1 MAFLAILKISIF
13 KQKIITM
20 KKLLSL
26 SLLMFALISITY
38 ADKKEQKNKKE
49 KNTYVEMK
57 TTMGTMVLKLYN
69 ETPLHRDNFI
79 NLVKSKQYDSLLF
92 HRIIANFMIQGGDPT
107 SKYARPGVPLGS
119 GEITGV
125 PRIPAEFNPALYH
138 KKGALA
144 AARDGN
150 PEKASSNCQFY
161 IVVGKKFTDADL
173 DRMQSY
179 NGWKYTA
186 EQREMYRTVGGT
198 PHLDNNYT
206 VYGELVSGMDVLEAI
221 STVKTAPGDRPLE
234 DVRIIKAKLLKKFKE
249 KKEKKKKE
257 NKVVEEQSVK
267 KEKSVLRSE
276 NQPIEDHEEEE
287 NTSTKKKKK

>member
-1 MAFLAILKISIF
+1 MVECSIKYIFTILVLKF
-13 KQKIITM
+13 NAM
-20 KKLLSL
+20 KKIFTIVLAL
-26 SLLMFALISITY
+26 LISSSFVY
-38 ADKKEQKNKKE
+38 ADKKEKKNKKE

-79 NLVKSKQYDSLLF
+79 KIVKSKQYDSLLF
-92 HRIIANFMIQGGDPT
+92 HRVIASFMIQGGDPT
-107 SKYARPGVPLGS
+107 SKYAGPTTQLGS
-119 GEITGV
+119 GDIPGV

-179 NGWKYTA
+179 NGWKYTT
-186 EQREMYRTVGGT
+186 EQREMYKTMGGT

-206 VYGELVSGMDVLEAI
+206 VYGELVSGMEVLDAI
-221 STVKTAPGDRPLE
+221 ATVKTAPGDRPVE
-234 DVRIIKAKLLKKFKE
+234 DVRIMKAKLLKKFKA

-257 NKVVEEQSVK
+257 VEEEVSVK
-267 KEKSVLRSE
+267 KEKNILRSE
-276 NQPIEDHEEEE
+276 GQPLSDNEEEE
-287 NTSTKKKKK
+287 KTSTKKKKK

>member
-1 MAFLAILKISIF
+1 
-13 KQKIITM
+13 M

-26 SLLMFALISITY
+26 SLLMLALVSVTY
-38 ADKKEQKNKKE
+38 ADKKEKKKKKE
-49 KNTYVEMK
+49 KNTFVEMQ

-79 NLVKSKQYDSLLF
+79 KIVKSKQYDSLLF
-92 HRIIANFMIQGGDPT
+92 HRIIANFMIQGGDPS
-107 SKYARPGVPLGS
+107 SKYAAPGAQLGS
-119 GEITGV
+119 GEIAGV

-161 IVVGKKFTDADL
+161 IVVGKKFTDAEL

-179 NGWKYTA
+179 NGWKYTT
-186 EQREMYRTVGGT
+186 EQREMYKNVGGT

-206 VYGELVSGMDVLEAI
+206 VYGELVSGMDVLDAI
-221 STVKTAPGDRPLE
+221 STVKTAPGDRPVT
-234 DVRIIKAKLLKKFKE
+234 DVRIIKTKLLKKFKE

-257 NKVVEEQSVK
+257 VEEEASVK

-276 NQPIEDHEEEE
+276 NQPSSDNEEEE
-287 NTSTKKKKK
+287 KTSTKKKKK

>member
-1 MAFLAILKISIF
+1 MAFLAKLKISIF

-79 NLVKSKQYDSLLF
+79 NLVKSKLYDSLLF

-276 NQPIEDHEEEE
+276 YQPIEDHEEEE

>member
-1 MAFLAILKISIF
+1 MAFLAKLKISIF

-276 NQPIEDHEEEE
+276 YQPIEDHEEEE

>member
-1 MAFLAILKISIF
+1 
-13 KQKIITM
+13 M
-20 KKLLSL
+20 KKIFTIVLVLL
-26 SLLMFALISITY
+26 FASSISY
-38 ADKKEQKNKKE
+38 ADKKEKKNKKE

-79 NLVKSKQYDSLLF
+79 RIVKSKQYDSLLF
-92 HRIIANFMIQGGDPT
+92 HRVIASFMIQGGDPT
-107 SKYARPGVPLGS
+107 SKNAGPGAQLGS
-119 GEITGV
+119 GDIPGV
-125 PRIPAEFNPALYH
+125 ARIPAEFNPALYH

-186 EQREMYRTVGGT
+186 EQREMYKNIGGT

-206 VYGELVSGMDVLEAI
+206 VYGELVSGMDVLDAI
-221 STVKTAPGDRPLE
+221 ATVKTAPGDRPVE
-234 DVRIIKAKLLKKFKE
+234 DVRILQAKLLKKYKA
-249 KKEKKKKE
+249 KKEKKKK
-257 NKVVEEQSVK
+257 VEEEEVAVK
-267 KEKSVLRSE
+267 KEKNVLRSE
-276 NQPIEDHEEEE
+276 AQPLSDNEEEE
-287 NTSTKKKKK
+287 KTSTKKKKK

>member
-1 MAFLAILKISIF
+1 
-13 KQKIITM
+13 M
-20 KKLLSL
+20 KKVLSL
-26 SLLMFALISITY
+26 SLLMLALVSITY
-38 ADKKEQKNKKE
+38 ADKKEKKNKKE

-79 NLVKSKQYDSLLF
+79 KIVKSKQYDSLLF
-92 HRIIANFMIQGGDPT
+92 HRIIANFMIQGGDPS
-107 SKYARPGVPLGS
+107 SKYAGPGVQLGS

-179 NGWKYTA
+179 NGWKYTT
-186 EQREMYRTVGGT
+186 EQREMYKNIGGT

-206 VYGELVSGMDVLEAI
+206 VYGELVSGMDVLDAI
-221 STVKTAPGDRPLE
+221 ATVKTAPGDRPVE
-234 DVRIIKAKLLKKFKE
+234 DVRILNTKLLKKYKV
-249 KKEKKKKE
+249 KKEKVRK
-257 NKVVEEQSVK
+257 NKDNDTDEEVSVK
-267 KEKSVLRSE
+267 KEKSVLQSE
-276 NQPIEDHEEEE
+276 SRVGSDKEEEE
-287 NTSTKKKKK
+287 KTSTKKKKK

>member
-1 MAFLAILKISIF
+1 
-13 KQKIITM
+13 M

-276 NQPIEDHEEEE
+276 YQPIEDHEEEE

>member
-1 MAFLAILKISIF
+1 MKRILSLA
-13 KQKIITM
+13 
-20 KKLLSL
+20 L
-26 SLLMFALISITY
+26 SLLVIVNVSL
-38 ADKKEQKNKKE
+38 ADKGEKKDKKKKE

-79 NLVKSKQYDSLLF
+79 NNVKNKQYDSVLF
-92 HRIIANFMIQGGDPT
+92 HRVIKSFMIQGGDPT
-107 SKYARPGVPLGS
+107 SKNASPEAMLGS

-161 IVVGKKFTDADL
+161 IVQGKTFSDVDL
-173 DRMQSY
+173 DRMQQY
-179 NGWKYTA
+179 NGWKYTP
-186 EQREMYRTVGGT
+186 EQREMYKTIGGT

-206 VYGELVSGMDVLEAI
+206 VYGELVSGMEVLDAI
-221 STVKTAPGDRPLE
+221 ASVKVGQSDRPAV
-234 DVRIIKAKLLKKFKE
+234 DVRIVKIKLLKKFKE
-249 KKEKKKKE
+249 KKEKKADFG
-257 NKVVEEQSVK
+257 
-267 KEKSVLRSE
+267 L
-276 NQPIEDHEEEE
+276 
-287 NTSTKKKKK
+287 

>member
-1 MAFLAILKISIF
+1 MKRIISLSILLLAIVSF
-13 KQKIITM
+13 
-20 KKLLSL
+20 
-26 SLLMFALISITY
+26 TY
-38 ADKKEQKNKKE
+38 ADKKEKKKE

-69 ETPLHRDNFI
+69 ETPKHRDNFI
-79 NLVKSKQYDSLLF
+79 KIVKDKQYDSLLF
-92 HRIIANFMIQGGDPT
+92 HRVISGFMIQGGDPT
-107 SKYARPGVPLGS
+107 SKKAGPGVQLGS
-119 GEITGV
+119 GDIPGV
-125 PRIPAEFNPALYH
+125 PRIPAEFNPTLYH

-179 NGWKYTA
+179 NGWKYST
-186 EQREMYRTVGGT
+186 EQREMYKNVGGT

-206 VYGELVSGMDVLEAI
+206 VYGELVAGMDVLDAI
-221 STVKTAPGDRPLE
+221 ATVKTAPGDRPVE
-234 DVRIIKAKLLKKFKE
+234 DVRIVRAKLPKKYKV

-257 NKVVEEQSVK
+257 VTEKIAV
-267 KEKSVLRSE
+267 KEKNILQSPSGTTTDTE
-276 NQPIEDHEEEE
+276 TEE
-287 NTSTKKKKK
+287 NTNPKKKKK